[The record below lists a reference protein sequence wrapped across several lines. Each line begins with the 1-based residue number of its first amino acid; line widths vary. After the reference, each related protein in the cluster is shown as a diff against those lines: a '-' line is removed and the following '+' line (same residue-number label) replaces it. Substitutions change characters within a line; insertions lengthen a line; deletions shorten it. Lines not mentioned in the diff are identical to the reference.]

1 MSTPLAPPP
10 LLRRV
15 PGRRNNRGQR
25 GGVMVLALVVLAGL
39 LAMLAVFAANQRA
52 YLTATQYTLRDRR
65 AEAAARSALAMS
77 LSALQAVN
85 TNLVKL
91 DDDWATLGTNG
102 TEVTE
107 LTGGATYRV
116 QILDAGSRLNI
127 NTLIE
132 AQLQNLPLTSE
143 QTASLLD
150 WRETGATPRTE
161 GAKDSYYE
169 ALTTPYNARLGT
181 LKSLT
186 ELALIK
192 GWTARTL
199 YSPNAEDI
207 TTNTPLE
214 DANGEPLAL
223 AGVLTVSS
231 GAPNTLVAGGA
242 RTNLNQQN
250 LSPLTLIQLGL
261 PANLATQGPFTSFA
275 NLLGRAGVATQA
287 AQQVLDSVTFTTE
300 TRLIGKVNINTAS
313 ESVLAQLPG
322 VTSDIASA
330 IITRQSTGFATL
342 GELSS
347 IPGLTGTTLGQVADA
362 VCVGSDTFLV
372 RVWGESGGVGV
383 AYEAV
388 VGIRNSRAL
397 VIQLERINTTS
408 IPVWWSWEEA
418 TTTSVS
424 SGGNQ

>member
-1 MSTPLAPPP
+1 
-10 LLRRV
+10 
-15 PGRRNNRGQR
+15 
-25 GGVMVLALVVLAGL
+25 
-39 LAMLAVFAANQRA
+39 
-52 YLTATQYTLRDRR
+52 
-65 AEAAARSALAMS
+65 
-77 LSALQAVN
+77 
-85 TNLVKL
+85 
-91 DDDWATLGTNG
+91 
-102 TEVTE
+102 
-107 LTGGATYRV
+107 
-116 QILDAGSRLNI
+116 
-127 NTLIE
+127 
-132 AQLQNLPLTSE
+132 
-143 QTASLLD
+143 
-150 WRETGATPRTE
+150 
-161 GAKDSYYE
+161 
-169 ALTTPYNARLGT
+169 
-181 LKSLT
+181 
-186 ELALIK
+186 
-192 GWTARTL
+192 
-199 YSPNAEDI
+199 
-207 TTNTPLE
+207 
-214 DANGEPLAL
+214 
-223 AGVLTVSS
+223 
-231 GAPNTLVAGGA
+231 
-242 RTNLNQQN
+242 
-250 LSPLTLIQLGL
+250 
-261 PANLATQGPFTSFA
+261 
-275 NLLGRAGVATQA
+275 
-287 AQQVLDSVTFTTE
+287 VTFTTE